1 MKYKTYSIKDVNEKI
16 LSNAKKIILD
26 TDSRYRE
33 QLFNIANKIL
43 EKKNTNMVLIAGP
56 SCAGK
61 TTTARLIKEI
71 LEKKGRH
78 VITISMDDFFIDRKN
93 TPVLPSGVKDF
104 DSPRAIDTDLMKK
117 AFGKLFK
124 EGKAIFP
131 EYDFITGINN
141 HEAKEIEMRYNSI
154 IIFEG
159 LHVLNPKFVENVV
172 TTDYF
177 KIYVN
182 AQSHF
187 KYDKEELNSK
197 DIRLFRRVVRD
208 IARRQY
214 SVKHTLENWDT
225 VCEAEDKYITKYKDN
240 ADVIVDTT
248 HEYELG
254 ILREAYEKMV
264 ANKQAKY
271 SQLPF
276 GDIIKKVEQ
285 VSKCLLPDT
294 TLMWE
299 FVDPPTTLEKD
310 EYFCTPP
317 KKE

>member
-43 EKKNTNMVLIAGP
+43 VKKNTNMVLIAGP

-104 DSPRAIDTDLMKK
+104 DSPKAIDTDLMKK

-131 EYDFITGINN
+131 
-141 HEAKEIEMRYNSI
+141 
-154 IIFEG
+154 
-159 LHVLNPKFVENVV
+159 
-172 TTDYF
+172 
-177 KIYVN
+177 
-182 AQSHF
+182 
-187 KYDKEELNSK
+187 
-197 DIRLFRRVVRD
+197 
-208 IARRQY
+208 
-214 SVKHTLENWDT
+214 
-225 VCEAEDKYITKYKDN
+225 
-240 ADVIVDTT
+240 
-248 HEYELG
+248 
-254 ILREAYEKMV
+254 
-264 ANKQAKY
+264 
-271 SQLPF
+271 
-276 GDIIKKVEQ
+276 
-285 VSKCLLPDT
+285 
-294 TLMWE
+294 
-299 FVDPPTTLEKD
+299 
-310 EYFCTPP
+310 
-317 KKE
+317 